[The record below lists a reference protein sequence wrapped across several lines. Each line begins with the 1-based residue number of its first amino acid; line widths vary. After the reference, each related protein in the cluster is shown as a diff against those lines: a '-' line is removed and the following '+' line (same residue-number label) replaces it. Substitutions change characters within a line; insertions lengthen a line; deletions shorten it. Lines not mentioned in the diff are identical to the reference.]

1 MVMPEKARHLLAGE
15 AAEKQAN
22 RYLQDKGLRLVD
34 RNVRTP
40 HGEIDLVMLDH
51 DTMVFVEVRYRK
63 SGRYGLAEET
73 VTRGKQQKLIRSAQ
87 WFLQQNN
94 EHSGRS
100 CRFDLV
106 AITGDN
112 QAGDPN
118 WITNAFF

>member
-1 MVMPEKARHLLAGE
+1 MPEKARHLLVGE
-15 AAEKQAN
+15 AAEKRAC

-34 RNVRTP
+34 RNLRTP
-40 HGEIDLVMLDH
+40 HGEIDLIMMDH
-51 DTMVFVEVRYRK
+51 DTVVFVEVRYRK

-73 VTRGKQQKLIRSAQ
+73 VTQGKQQKLVRSAQ
-87 WFLQQNN
+87 WFLQRNN
-94 EHSGRS
+94 EHAGRP